1 MSLSAGE
8 DRMSSDTEMDIIRP
22 DVLVMYGIALI
33 LDMAGIILFF
43 LGLTILLAPIAIV
56 LQWIVALIGN
66 VLFSVWILFLRP
78 GQAGSVRQSSAPSI
92 KSQTQRISAKKGSSQ
107 KADGTPPPSSAS
119 STPSAKGSSQKA
131 DGTPPPSSTSS
142 TSSAKGSMS
151 TSLATLPAKNGSTSI
166 KKWFKQVL
174 LIWLIESIPLIGAI
188 SCTWIVAVYLEQKK
202 G

>member
-8 DRMSSDTEMDIIRP
+8 DRMSSDTEMGIIRP

-107 KADGTPPPSSAS
+107 KADGTPPPSS
-119 STPSAKGSSQKA
+119 
-131 DGTPPPSSTSS
+131 TSS